1 MRIKVKSPEMKH
13 GIHLMIPNSLLG
25 AKWVWR
31 LVAKQTGGGEGEVS
45 FSGLSMED
53 IQAIKTA
60 LRQYVRKNGHF
71 NLVEL
76 DSTGGEEIRIRV

>member
-1 MRIKVKSPEMKH
+1 MKAVLKNH
-13 GIHLMIPNSLLG
+13 
-25 AKWVWR
+25 
-31 LVAKQTGGGEGEVS
+31 
-45 FSGLSMED
+45 GLSMED

-76 DSTGGEEIRIRV
+76 DSTSGEEIRIRV